1 MASKQTVNP
10 TARTNSLLRCDRAL
24 EDLLTN
30 RGKPSHDVDLVLA
43 DDPQFI
49 RGHCLRAAI
58 IVRADDI
65 AARFKLVESV
75 MALETMCPDV
85 GDPARRHA
93 ASARAWLRR
102 YHCRANP
109 LRRRIAARRQYRLPE
124 THTAGDL
131 EPVLIGS
138 HVRFRS

>member
-1 MASKQTVNP
+1 MTSKQTVNP
-10 TARTNSLLRCDRAL
+10 TARANSLRRCDRAL

-65 AARFKLVESV
+65 AARSKLVESL

-85 GDPARRHA
+85 STIPLVVMRPRHA
-93 ASARAWLRR
+93 LGSKATRR
-102 YHCRANP
+102 SRPNAMG
-109 LRRRIAARRQYRLPE
+109 Q
-124 THTAGDL
+124 
-131 EPVLIGS
+131 S
-138 HVRFRS
+138 